1 MKTLILPSIAEMNL
15 TSICA
20 ALGDPIRMKIVQC
33 LADSGEK
40 NCSGFEVEHISKST
54 LSHHIKILRES
65 GLIQPRFQG
74 KEHFY
79 SLRTADLESRFP
91 GLIHLLLREKPE
103 SFVLP
108 E

>member
-1 MKTLILPSIAEMNL
+1 MKTLTLPSISEMDL
-15 TSICA
+15 TAVCA
-20 ALGDPIRMKIVQC
+20 ALGDPVRMKIVQC
-33 LADSGEK
+33 LARSGEK

-79 SLRTADLESRFP
+79 SLRKEDLDRRFP
-91 GLIHLLLREKPE
+91 GMVEMLLNEPASKE
-103 SFVLP
+103 
-108 E
+108 